1 MVNLDLDVNVDEVAS
16 PQDMITGKRATLN
29 GNCQKFNFI
38 YKRVKHNGK
47 SEGNEV
53 DLLERAKLQYC
64 EESKGGTKK
73 ITQEHAWRVLKFR
86 PKWDSAEP
94 VDLTELFVDDVRP
107 RSPGKPRP
115 TKKPNRK

>member
-1 MVNLDLDVNVDEVAS
+1 MVDLDLDVNVDEVAS
-16 PQDMITGKRATLN
+16 PQDIITGKRATLN

-53 DLLERAKLQYC
+53 DLLERAK
-64 EESKGGTKK
+64 K
-73 ITQEHAWRVLKFR
+73 ITQEHAWRALKFR

-94 VDLTELFVDDVRP
+94 VDLIELFVDNVRP